1 MHFLPEKI
9 LLPALSAFA
18 NFYNFGMMGTLY
30 YWINLLAFW
39 DYIDKE
45 TEVEGFLGGD
55 RVWLSGEQ
63 CWWNYEETTGASSFT
78 RPCHSSVSVLLYLGY
93 ARTLIHIYSCLN
105 WMLRNLVNVS
115 ERIGPGSQLLR
126 VQIGNHVEIGAN
138 SCIDRGRYAI
148 YLFSYTWTTVQ
159 WVHMSCT
166 AISICMKCYRLK
178 RGKTQ

>member
-1 MHFLPEKI
+1 MVSNHRYWLTEEESSVTSQRIVHFVPKNI
-9 LLPALSAFA
+9 LLPALCAIA
-18 NFYNFGMMGTLY
+18 NYYNFGMMGPLY

-45 TEVEGFLGGD
+45 TEVEGFLRGD

-63 CWWNYEETTGASSFT
+63 FWWNYEETPGASSFT
-78 RPCHSSVSVLLYLGY
+78 QPCHSSVSVLLYLGY
-93 ARTLIHIYSCLN
+93 ARRTLNSLSILAWIECLEI
-105 WMLRNLVNVS
+105 WLMYLS

-148 YLFSYTWTTVQ
+148 YL
-159 WVHMSCT
+159 
-166 AISICMKCYRLK
+166 
-178 RGKTQ
+178 